1 MKKKKLTASEKGLR
15 INEQRFGLIITLCNI
30 IDTEEGVN
38 DNIKSA
44 ICASLINMMQTSF
57 IPGDDDGLANLIN
70 HSIDGFCLEMI
81 TQKGIEDY
89 RSVLETQVKQAK
101 TIVDTLNKKIERIKE
116 GEDILKNI
124 CLN

>member
-57 IPGDDDGLANLIN
+57 IPGDDDGLVKLIN

-89 RSVLETQVKQAK
+89 RAVLEKQVEQAK
-101 TIVDTLNKKIERIKE
+101 TIVDTINKKIERIKE
-116 GEDILKNI
+116 GENILNNI

>member
-30 IDTEEGVN
+30 IDTDEGVN

>member
-30 IDTEEGVN
+30 IDTEKGVS

-70 HSIDGFCLEMI
+70 HSVDGFCLEMI

-101 TIVDTLNKKIERIKE
+101 TIVDTINKKIERIKE

>member
-1 MKKKKLTASEKGLR
+1 
-15 INEQRFGLIITLCNI
+15 
-30 IDTEEGVN
+30 
-38 DNIKSA
+38 
-44 ICASLINMMQTSF
+44 MQTSF

-70 HSIDGFCLEMI
+70 HSVDGFCLEMI

-101 TIVDTLNKKIERIKE
+101 TIVDTINKKIERIKE

>member
-57 IPGDDDGLANLIN
+57 IPGDDDGLVKLIN
-70 HSIDGFCLEMI
+70 YSIDGFCLEMI

-89 RSVLETQVKQAK
+89 RAVLEKQVEQAK
-101 TIVDTLNKKIERIKE
+101 TIVDTINKKIERIKE
-116 GEDILKNI
+116 GEDILNNI